1 MSVTSHF
8 VTPHDRNYHTGFVRG
23 LIFVLLLV
31 FSLLKSIPYLSSKNE
46 LSRKEEKMIF
56 CMDYAGIGETEQ
68 KYRLIENT
76 TLEPYFIDNRLTGEQ
91 LTYFFKQSSILTN
104 HLPSGAAAILTD
116 GVSALVQHFKADSL
130 RKELIRCHLD
140 AY

>member
-46 LSRKEEKMIF
+46 LSRKEENMIF

-91 LTYFFKQSSILTN
+91 LTYFLNPDLHTVFVIMK
-104 HLPSGAAAILTD
+104 
-116 GVSALVQHFKADSL
+116 K
-130 RKELIRCHLD
+130 
-140 AY
+140 